1 MKLTKKSRALL
12 LIGVAAMLVMSGCG
26 KAKIGYIDGD
36 RIMKEA
42 PQIQSLVEE
51 GNAKIQQAQEDA
63 EKDLAEKKGT
73 MSDEDFQKAQA
84 GARRKVAGLNQSY
97 SVQLKQKL
105 DAALADIAKEKK
117 LDAVVDNQAQQKV
130 VIEGGIDVTDDAIN
144 KLQ

>member
-12 LIGVAAMLVMSGCG
+12 VLGVAAMLVMSGGG

-73 MSDEDFQKAQA
+73 MSDEDYQKAQA
-84 GARRKVAGLNQSY
+84 DARRKVAGLNQSY

>member
-63 EKDLAEKKGT
+63 EKNLAEKKGT

-84 GARRKVAGLNQSY
+84 DARRKVAGLNQSY

>member
-84 GARRKVAGLNQSY
+84 DARRKVAGLNQSY

-105 DAALADIAKEKK
+105 DAVLADIAKEKK

>member
-12 LIGVAAMLVMSGCG
+12 LLGVAAMFVMSGCG

-73 MSDEDFQKAQA
+73 MSGEDYQKAQA
-84 GARRKVAGLNQSY
+84 DARRKVAGLNQSY

-105 DAALADIAKEKK
+105 DAALADVAKEKK
-117 LDAVVDNQAQQKV
+117 LDVVVDNQAQQKV

>member
-12 LIGVAAMLVMSGCG
+12 LLGVAAMLVMSGCG

-84 GARRKVAGLNQSY
+84 DARRKVAGLNQSY

>member
-12 LIGVAAMLVMSGCG
+12 LIGVAAMLVMRGCG

-84 GARRKVAGLNQSY
+84 DARRKVAGLNQSY

>member
-12 LIGVAAMLVMSGCG
+12 VLGVAAMLVMSGCG

-73 MSDEDFQKAQA
+73 MSDEDYQKAQA
-84 GARRKVAGLNQSY
+84 DARRKVAGLNQSY

>member
-1 MKLTKKSRALL
+1 
-12 LIGVAAMLVMSGCG
+12 MSGCG

-84 GARRKVAGLNQSY
+84 DARRKVAGLNQSY

>member
-63 EKDLAEKKGT
+63 EKDLAEKKST

-84 GARRKVAGLNQSY
+84 DARRKVAGLNQSY

>member
-12 LIGVAAMLVMSGCG
+12 VLGVAAMLVMSGCG

-73 MSDEDFQKAQA
+73 MSDEDYQKAQA
-84 GARRKVAGLNQSY
+84 DTRRKVAGLNQSY

>member
-12 LIGVAAMLVMSGCG
+12 VLGVAAMLVMSGCG

-51 GNAKIQQAQEDA
+51 GNTKIQQAQEDA

-73 MSDEDFQKAQA
+73 MSDEDYQKAQA
-84 GARRKVAGLNQSY
+84 DARRKVAGLNQSY

-105 DAALADIAKEKK
+105 DAALADVAKEKK
-117 LDAVVDNQAQQKV
+117 LDVVVDNQAQQKV

>member
-12 LIGVAAMLVMSGCG
+12 VLGVAAMLVMSGCG

-63 EKDLAEKKGT
+63 EKDLAEKKGK
-73 MSDEDFQKAQA
+73 MSDEDYQKAQA
-84 GARRKVAGLNQSY
+84 DARRKVAGLNQSY

-105 DAALADIAKEKK
+105 DAALADVAKEKK
-117 LDAVVDNQAQQKV
+117 LDVVVDNQAQQKV

>member
-1 MKLTKKSRALL
+1 
-12 LIGVAAMLVMSGCG
+12 
-26 KAKIGYIDGD
+26 
-36 RIMKEA
+36 MKEA

-84 GARRKVAGLNQSY
+84 DARRKVAGLNQSY

>member
-36 RIMKEA
+36 RIMQEA

-84 GARRKVAGLNQSY
+84 DARRKVAGLNQSY

>member
-73 MSDEDFQKAQA
+73 MSEEDFQKAQA
-84 GARRKVAGLNQSY
+84 DARRKVAGLNQSY